1 MLLFIC
7 SIILIIL
14 FFYLS
19 RPKQKII
26 IPSTKWRNG
35 NLKVTV
41 LYIDKER
48 VYFITEEE
56 CICSLYIEDFSTYFV
71 EDETYGTKRD

>member
-1 MLLFIC
+1 MLFI
-7 SIILIIL
+7 IIIFLVFL
-14 FFYLS
+14 FLYLS

-26 IPSTKWRNG
+26 VPSTKWRNG

-71 EDETYGTKRD
+71 EDETQ

>member
-1 MLLFIC
+1 MLLLIS
-7 SIILIIL
+7 SIIACLIIL
-14 FFYLS
+14 LFLYLS

-26 IPSTKWRNG
+26 VPSTKWRKG

-48 VYFITEEE
+48 VYFQTEDE
-56 CICSLYIEDFSTYFV
+56 CICSLYIKDFATYFV
-71 EDETYGTKRD
+71 EEETQ

>member
-1 MLLFIC
+1 MLFI
-7 SIILIIL
+7 IIIFLVFL
-14 FFYLS
+14 FLYLS

-26 IPSTKWRNG
+26 VPSTKWRNG

-48 VYFITEEE
+48 VYFITETE
-56 CICSLYIEDFSTYFV
+56 CVCSLYIKDFSTYFV
-71 EDETYGTKRD
+71 EEEIQ

>member
-1 MLLFIC
+1 MLLLICFIF
-7 SIILIIL
+7 LVFL
-14 FFYLS
+14 FLYLS

-26 IPSTKWRNG
+26 VPSTKWRNG

-48 VYFITEEE
+48 VYFITETE
-56 CICSLYIEDFSTYFV
+56 CVCSLYIKDFSTYFV
-71 EDETYGTKRD
+71 EDETQ